1 MDQNRREK
9 AGEVDHVV
17 RPAFLATSS
26 ASWPNT
32 AARASSTLP
41 TSTLRPCSAMTR
53 TKISANDGWAESRV
67 SPASKNT
74 ARNRAMR
81 PSRGEAW
88 EGRGVWGTTLG
99 VYARCYWGGPKRST
113 RSFHKT
119 STLRSRS
126 SRVPRLSTT

>member
-1 MDQNRREK
+1 MLVHTEIEGQRLSDDEIVHFAMLMIFAGGETVEK
-9 AGEVDHVV
+9 T
-17 RPAFLATSS
+17 LA
-26 ASWPNT
+26 
-32 AARASSTLP
+32 

-88 EGRGVWGTTLG
+88 EGRGVWGTTPG